1 MVAGCVTVSVSVY
14 KYDIMLVAG
23 CVTVSVSVYKYDIM
37 LQSELAWQ
45 AGPGQ
50 TVTVIRPVRERP
62 SPCELLPSVTHQI
75 F

>member
-1 MVAGCVTVSVSVY
+1 MRVLSINYSVVEVVVGISGVQAG
-14 KYDIMLVAG
+14 
-23 CVTVSVSVYKYDIM
+23 VSVSVYKYDIM

-45 AGPGQ
+45 AGTGQ

-62 SPCELLPSVTHQI
+62 SPCELLPSGTHQI